1 MGVGGGRYVGQIH
14 GSQVE
19 WTDSSRCIV
28 DTENHNFSI
37 ECEYLK
43 RINGFMEDVLK
54 KSAKEN
60 THLQLYKK
68 DTKGEVVLMSMRT
81 FMRTLVKE

>member
-54 KSAKEN
+54 KSAEEN
-60 THLQLYKK
+60 IHLQPKEK
-68 DTKGEVVLMSMRT
+68 DMKGVWVL
-81 FMRTLVKE
+81 